1 MNPFDVKT
9 MKRKSKR
16 LQNRR
21 SVIVRGNGVGG
32 AVAEIPVAV
41 GGTVAEAPVGVDDA
55 VEEVPVA
62 ESPVA
67 VGGAVAE
74 PPDLVIEEVLDV
86 VATGEGEVLAEG
98 DERDAVDADVGLVVA
113 EDDDVHDQVPSRS
126 RKKLTP
132 REEMK
137 GRLEAAIEDYK
148 EGNHR
153 SIRQCS
159 LYHKVPWSTLKL
171 MLDNPDMEYK
181 GKGKVSQV
189 FSKDEEN
196 RMAAHITERMEL
208 GSGMDLLQ
216 VQHMMQDCLLVLI
229 AANPQR
235 NSPWADVDPET
246 PWLKHLP
253 TKKFVTTFLNCHRL
267 VFRNS
272 MPLNHGRAILKVE
285 DFRQLYLVLI

>member
-55 VEEVPVA
+55 AEEVPVA

-98 DERDAVDADVGLVVA
+98 DERDADVGLVVA
-113 EDDDVHDQVPSRS
+113 EDDDVHDQVPSS
-126 RKKLTP
+126 MFFYSNKFAFAYFCFISTVL
-132 REEMK
+132 
-137 GRLEAAIEDYK
+137 
-148 EGNHR
+148 
-153 SIRQCS
+153 SS
-159 LYHKVPWSTLKL
+159 L
-171 MLDNPDMEYK
+171 
-181 GKGKVSQV
+181 
-189 FSKDEEN
+189 
-196 RMAAHITERMEL
+196 
-208 GSGMDLLQ
+208 
-216 VQHMMQDCLLVLI
+216 
-229 AANPQR
+229 
-235 NSPWADVDPET
+235 
-246 PWLKHLP
+246 
-253 TKKFVTTFLNCHRL
+253 
-267 VFRNS
+267 
-272 MPLNHGRAILKVE
+272 
-285 DFRQLYLVLI
+285 

>member
-113 EDDDVHDQVPSRS
+113 EDDDVHDQVPPRS
-126 RKKLTP
+126 TMITMFQGGLP
-132 REEMK
+132 IPQGPK
-137 GRLEAAIEDYK
+137 GTWEKTKGLPP
-148 EGNHR
+148 
-153 SIRQCS
+153 IR
-159 LYHKVPWSTLKL
+159 
-171 MLDNPDMEYK
+171 
-181 GKGKVSQV
+181 
-189 FSKDEEN
+189 
-196 RMAAHITERMEL
+196 
-208 GSGMDLLQ
+208 
-216 VQHMMQDCLLVLI
+216 
-229 AANPQR
+229 
-235 NSPWADVDPET
+235 
-246 PWLKHLP
+246 
-253 TKKFVTTFLNCHRL
+253 
-267 VFRNS
+267 
-272 MPLNHGRAILKVE
+272 
-285 DFRQLYLVLI
+285 

>member
-137 GRLEAAIEDYK
+137 GRLVEAAIEDYK

-159 LYHKVPWSTLKL
+159 LYQYLIYKVPWSTLKL

-181 GKGKVSQV
+181 GKGKVSQL
-189 FSKDEEN
+189 FSKD
-196 RMAAHITERMEL
+196 
-208 GSGMDLLQ
+208 
-216 VQHMMQDCLLVLI
+216 
-229 AANPQR
+229 
-235 NSPWADVDPET
+235 
-246 PWLKHLP
+246 
-253 TKKFVTTFLNCHRL
+253 
-267 VFRNS
+267 
-272 MPLNHGRAILKVE
+272 
-285 DFRQLYLVLI
+285 

>member
-1 MNPFDVKT
+1 MNLFDVKT

-16 LQNRR
+16 LQNCR
-21 SVIVRGNGVGG
+21 SVIVRGNGVSG

-132 REEMK
+132 K
-137 GRLEAAIEDYK
+137 GRD
-148 EGNHR
+148 EG
-153 SIRQCS
+153 
-159 LYHKVPWSTLKL
+159 
-171 MLDNPDMEYK
+171 
-181 GKGKVSQV
+181 
-189 FSKDEEN
+189 
-196 RMAAHITERMEL
+196 
-208 GSGMDLLQ
+208 
-216 VQHMMQDCLLVLI
+216 
-229 AANPQR
+229 
-235 NSPWADVDPET
+235 
-246 PWLKHLP
+246 P
-253 TKKFVTTFLNCHRL
+253 TGGC
-267 VFRNS
+267 
-272 MPLNHGRAILKVE
+272 
-285 DFRQLYLVLI
+285 Y

>member
-16 LQNRR
+16 LQNCR
-21 SVIVRGNGVGG
+21 SVIVRGNGVSG

-132 REEMK
+132 K
-137 GRLEAAIEDYK
+137 GRD
-148 EGNHR
+148 EG
-153 SIRQCS
+153 
-159 LYHKVPWSTLKL
+159 
-171 MLDNPDMEYK
+171 
-181 GKGKVSQV
+181 
-189 FSKDEEN
+189 
-196 RMAAHITERMEL
+196 
-208 GSGMDLLQ
+208 
-216 VQHMMQDCLLVLI
+216 
-229 AANPQR
+229 
-235 NSPWADVDPET
+235 
-246 PWLKHLP
+246 P
-253 TKKFVTTFLNCHRL
+253 TGGC
-267 VFRNS
+267 
-272 MPLNHGRAILKVE
+272 
-285 DFRQLYLVLI
+285 Y